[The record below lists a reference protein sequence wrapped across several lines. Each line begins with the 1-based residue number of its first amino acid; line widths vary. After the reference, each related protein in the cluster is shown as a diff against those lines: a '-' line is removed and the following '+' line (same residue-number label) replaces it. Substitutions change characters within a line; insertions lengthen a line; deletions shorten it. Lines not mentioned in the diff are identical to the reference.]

1 MLKATVALLL
11 CLSLAACGAYR
22 PLYGSGPDGT
32 GVAASLSSM
41 SVQQQHTR
49 SGQLLRNELL
59 DGTHGDGPQRFNL
72 KLDLIERIIYV
83 ASLSSSSATRRRFN
97 LSAHFE
103 LFDTASSKALSAG
116 DSFSNVEFDT
126 VNVPVSDLQ
135 AVDAA
140 RSRAAKELGQDIR
153 LRLATFLATQKP

>member
-1 MLKATVALLL
+1 MLKATLALLL
-11 CLSLAACGAYR
+11 CLTLTACGTYR
-22 PLYGSGPDGT
+22 PLYGKGPDGT
-32 GVAASLSSM
+32 SVAGSLSSM
-41 SVQQQHTR
+41 SVQEQHTR

-59 DGTHGDGPQRFNL
+59 DGTQSGAGQRFNL
-72 KLDLIERIIYV
+72 KLDVTERVIYV
-83 ASLSSSSATRRRFN
+83 ASLSSSAARKRFN
-97 LSAHFE
+97 LTAHFE
-103 LFDTASSKALSAG
+103 LFDAKSDKPATAG

-135 AVDAA
+135 AEDAA